1 MRIIA
6 EVDSEEDIDRS
17 TSNNFN

>member
-1 MRIIA
+1 MRIVA
-6 EVDSEEDIDRS
+6 EVDSEEDIDRG

>member
-1 MRIIA
+1 MRIVA